1 MLFVGDDWAEGHHD
15 IEIMDTN
22 GKKLCGTRLPE
33 GVEGIQ
39 QLHALIAD
47 HASGGPDQVLVG
59 IETDRGPWVTAL
71 VAAGYRVFA
80 VNPRQ
85 AARFRER
92 FALSGAKSDATDAH
106 ALADMVRTDSHQ
118 LREVAGDS
126 DLSEAIKLLA
136 RTHQTL
142 IWERQRQVARL
153 RAQLRDFFPAA
164 LAAFGEDLAAA
175 EVLDLL
181 KRVPDPDAA
190 AKLSRP
196 DILAVLKR
204 VGRKR
209 LVDERAERIHTG
221 LSSEQLRLPVVLQRA
236 YAITVR
242 ALAGVIAALV
252 EQIDLVEAELVKRL
266 GRHPDA
272 EIYLSQPGMGEI
284 VSSRVLGEFGDD
296 PTRYAG
302 AKARKNYAGT
312 SPVTIE
318 SGRRGTVNARH
329 VRNTRLI
336 DALMRQAM
344 CALRSSPGARA
355 YYDRQRAR
363 GVPHNAALR
372 HVANRLVG
380 ILHGCLA
387 TRTTY
392 DEATAWGH
400 RDERAA

>member
-15 IEIMDTN
+15 IEIMDTD

-33 GVEGIQ
+33 GVEGVQ
-39 QLHALIAD
+39 QLHALIAN
-47 HASGGPDQVLVG
+47 HADGGPEQVSVA

-92 FALSGAKSDATDAH
+92 FAMSGAKSDAADAH
-106 ALADMVRTDSHQ
+106 TLADMVRTDSHQ
-118 LREVAGDS
+118 LRQVAGDS
-126 DLSEAIKLLA
+126 ELSEAIKLLA

-142 IWERQRQVARL
+142 IWDRQRQVARL

-164 LAAFGEDLAAA
+164 LAAFGEDLAAG
-175 EVLDLL
+175 EVLNLL
-181 KRVPDPDAA
+181 KRAPDPDSAA
-190 AKLSRP
+190 QLSRSE
-196 DILAVLKR
+196 ILAALKR
-204 VGRKR
+204 AGRKR
-209 LVDERAERIHTG
+209 LVDERAERIHAG
-221 LSSEQLRLPVVLQRA
+221 LSSEQLRLPAVLQGA

-242 ALAGVIAALV
+242 SLVRVIVALV
-252 EQIDLVEAELVKRL
+252 DQIKAIEAQLVKRL
-266 GRHPDA
+266 GRHPDT

-284 VSSRVLGEFGDD
+284 VSGRVLGEFGDD
-296 PTRYAG
+296 RARYAG

-312 SPVTIE
+312 SPVTIA
-318 SGRRGTVNARH
+318 SGRRSTVNARH
-329 VRNTRLI
+329 VRNLRLI

-363 GVPHNAALR
+363 GVPYNAALR

-392 DEATAWGH
+392 DEATAWAHHLG
-400 RDERAA
+400 RAT